1 MQKLIAAAAFAT
13 LVIAPFAA
21 GAQMMGH
28 DHSKMGMSSTPAAAQ
43 PAQAAKTAEGEV
55 RKVDAAKGTVVL
67 KHGPLD
73 ALGMPPMTME
83 FKATDPKVLANVK
96 QGDKVKFVP
105 AQGKNGELL
114 VSSIEVVKG

>member
-1 MQKLIAAAAFAT
+1 MQKWIATAT
-13 LVIAPFAA
+13 LATLALAPFAA
-21 GAQMMGH
+21 SAQMMGH
-28 DHSKMGMSSTPAAAQ
+28 DHAKMSATASPSTP

-83 FKATDPKVLANVK
+83 FKATDPKILALLK
-96 QGDKVKFVP
+96 PGDKVKFVP
-105 AQGKNGELL
+105 AQGKSGELL
-114 VSSIEVVKG
+114 VSSIEIVKG

>member
-1 MQKLIAAAAFAT
+1 MQRPIAAAVTT
-13 LVIAPFAA
+13 LALAPLAA
-21 GAQMMGH
+21 VAQMQGH
-28 DHSKMGMSSTPAAAQ
+28 DHGKMGASPAAPMMQ
-43 PAQAAKTAEGEV
+43 PVQVAKPAEGEV

-67 KHGPLD
+67 KHGPLE

-83 FKATDPKVLANVK
+83 FKATDPRILANVK
-96 QGDKVKFVP
+96 QGDKVRFVP